1 MIKYIKK
8 IRNTIFWKILSK
20 IFDWLLLLLKL
31 EYQKELETLV
41 AQAINY
47 DILELTRKYQ
57 PKK

>member
-8 IRNTIFWKILSK
+8 IRNTTFWKILSK
-20 IFDWLLLLLKL
+20 FSDWLLLLLKL

>member
-1 MIKYIKK
+1 
-8 IRNTIFWKILSK
+8 
-20 IFDWLLLLLKL
+20 LLLKL

>member
-20 IFDWLLLLLKL
+20 ISDWLLLLLKL

-47 DILELTRKYQ
+47 DI
-57 PKK
+57 